1 MGFRS
6 RGTELLPSRQDST
19 LSIDEKARYRQA
31 LGAYATGVAVVT
43 IARDA
48 ADASQG
54 ALGVTINSFTSV
66 SLTPRLILWCLDDAS
81 ERGAKFALAETFAI
95 NVLAEGDRHVSDRF
109 ARGDGYRLEPD
120 EVVSGPR
127 SGDAPTLTKAVTRLS
142 CKVHARHQMGDHL
155 VIVGEVTDFDT
166 MEGDSLAYY
175 RGRYGRIHAA

>member
-6 RGTELLPSRQDST
+6 RGIGPLRSGQDYALST
-19 LSIDEKARYRQA
+19 DEKARYRKA

-48 ADASQG
+48 SDPGLG

-81 ERGAKFALAETFAI
+81 ERGARFALAETFAI

-109 ARGDGYRLEPD
+109 ARGDGYWLDAD
-120 EVVSGPR
+120 EVSGGPNA
-127 SGDAPTLTKAVTRLS
+127 GDAPMLTNAVTRLS
-142 CKVHARHQMGDHL
+142 CRVHSRHQMGDHL

-166 MEGDSLAYY
+166 VDGDALAYY

>member
-1 MGFRS
+1 M
-6 RGTELLPSRQDST
+6 
-19 LSIDEKARYRQA
+19 DEKARYRQA

-43 IARDA
+43 IASESDNPGF
-48 ADASQG
+48 G

-81 ERGAKFALAETFAI
+81 ERGARFAKAQAFAI

-109 ARGDGYRLEPD
+109 ARGDGYWLSVD
-120 EVVSGPR
+120 EIQNGPR
-127 SGDAPTLTKAVTRLS
+127 AGDAPLLTQAVTRLS
-142 CKVHARHQMGDHL
+142 CRVHDRHQMGDHL

-166 MEGDSLAYY
+166 MEGDALAYY